1 MLKKAYLIDT
11 AVLIYEV
18 KLDNDAEIYVVEG
31 VINEAKSLKAKLRK
45 EIILAKAKIYKP
57 SKESIKEAI
66 NISNKLGETKLTETD
81 IEIIASAIEL
91 KRKYGSN
98 LFVMTDDY
106 EIQNVLKYLNINFK
120 KLTTEGIKK
129 VIKWSKFCKI
139 CKTKFDAKI
148 KVCPNC
154 NSELVKI
161 KDEIYN
167 S

>member
-129 VIKWSKFCKI
+129 VIKWSKCLSK
-139 CKTKFDAKI
+139 
-148 KVCPNC
+148 
-154 NSELVKI
+154 L
-161 KDEIYN
+161 
-167 S
+167 